1 MKSTSFGVGVLMTL
15 LCLDACVSDTP
26 VDTAT
31 LDTVQTD
38 QKLVINL
45 SAAGDRL
52 TTRAGRPL
60 QSIAPNQG
68 INHVTLFVLNPQ
80 GIVLQKQIEENVW
93 KQAWDYGNGRG
104 KELSIAFRAS
114 EGECLPAGSY
124 TLFALGFT
132 QSSDYELQPDPLRKV
147 NAIRDH
153 AIDATQVVQISADEF
168 QKQFSATLQKAGL
181 SGEEI
186 FAGKALIQATD
197 HGTLQLQT
205 PGNASPRKA
214 VVVLNR
220 QVAGVVGYFRNIPA
234 KVNDVSPT
242 MIRLIASNKNNRLH
256 FNPLLA
262 GETGDNESL
271 PGEKNPGKVHYVV
284 NGSQTAG
291 FTDPTVE
298 YGAQMGLY
306 GYTVYEIQLADFFP
320 WMKNAGKSFA
330 DCDLNNDGCV
340 GLEDVQK
347 FMEAT
352 PENPDPQLADFWST
366 PYDKP
371 DFRQSLV
378 KGAVYGS
385 SFVLPFEW
393 KENIPTFE
401 LQLLHRNAATGHE
414 TYLKTW
420 NVRIDNKQLNP
431 LKPQGN
437 TSTGVVVP
445 IEGDF
450 STTCFHVYRNHL
462 YALGTKTTDGDGTP
476 LDHIEP
482 KKEDPLDLSRFLDL
496 VITIKKD
503 WSGSESMGIN

>member
-31 LDTVQTD
+31 LDTVQAD
-38 QKLVINL
+38 QELVINL

-114 EGECLPAGSY
+114 EGEYLPAGSY

-132 QSSDYELQPDPLRKV
+132 QSSDYDLQPDPLRKV
-147 NAIRDH
+147 NAIRGN
-153 AIDATQVVQISADEF
+153 AIDATQVVQITAEEF
-168 QKQFSATLQKAGL
+168 QQQFSATLQKAGL

-186 FAGKALIQATD
+186 FAGKALIHAGQDGSLSVRTAT
-197 HGTLQLQT
+197 QT
-205 PGNASPRKA
+205 VAGPA

-220 QVAGVVGYFRNIPA
+220 QVAGVLGYFTNIPA
-234 KVNDVSPT
+234 QVNGISPT
-242 MIRLIASNKNNRLH
+242 LIRLIASNKSNRLH

-262 GETGDNESL
+262 GETGDEEAL
-271 PGEKNPGKVHYVV
+271 PGEHTPSKIHYVV
-284 NGSQTAG
+284 NGTQDESFSEEQ
-291 FTDPTVE
+291 VE
-298 YGAQMGLY
+298 YGCQMGLL
-306 GYTVYEIQLADFFP
+306 GYAVYEVQLADFFP
-320 WMKNAGKSFA
+320 LMKEVGKTFA
-330 DCDLNNDGCV
+330 DCDVNHDGHV
-340 GLEDVQK
+340 GLDDVQQQ
-347 FMEAT
+347 ADLWT
-352 PENPDPQLADFWST
+352 NPRNTTEHP
-366 PYDKP
+366 
-371 DFRQSLV
+371 QSLV
-378 KGAVYGS
+378 KGSVYGA
-385 SFVLPFEW
+385 SFVLPFDW
-393 KENIPTFE
+393 KVGCPTFE
-401 LQLLHRNAATGHE
+401 LQLIHRDAATGHD

-420 NVRIDNKQLNP
+420 NISIAQSQLNP

-445 IEGDF
+445 IEGDY
-450 STTCFHVYRNHL
+450 STSCFHVYRNHL
-462 YALGTKTTDGDGTP
+462 YALGKKTTEGDGTA
-476 LDHIEP
+476 LEQMDENSE
-482 KKEDPLDLSRFLDL
+482 KPLDLSRYLDL
-496 VITIKKD
+496 VMAIQKQ
-503 WSGSESMGIN
+503 WSQSESMEIN